1 MSNILKIPES
11 LQFYFENKQ
20 QASAIQQVI
29 ELESIPIGLTWKE
42 VEQYNIAK
50 VSAQTTQLDYW
61 LLMKELWDATWGKA
75 LVSSAYKEVDPEYYD
90 KEYSTESVWEKC
102 FYKTYTFKEN
112 LIFFTCSADDESVY
126 LTFYVESNEQYDI
139 SNTMDLSD
147 QWEKP
152 EDDERSTQKG
162 IIDIKGKTEIDVE
175 PLINLAEE
183 VVSKLNEGEA
193 GNVT

>member
-1 MSNILKIPES
+1 MSNTLNIPES
-11 LQFYFENKQ
+11 LQFYFENEQ

-29 ELESIPIGLTWKE
+29 ESKSISIGLTWKE

-50 VSAQTTQLDYW
+50 VSALTTQLDYW
-61 LLMKELWDATWGKA
+61 LLMKELWDVTWGKA
-75 LVSSAYKEVDPEYYD
+75 LASSVYKEVDSEDYE
-90 KEYSTESVWEKC
+90 KTYSAESVWDDC

-112 LIFFTCSADDESVY
+112 VICFKCYADDEGVY
-126 LTFYVESNEQYDI
+126 LGFFVESPNEQYDI
-139 SNTMDLSD
+139 SNNMGLSD

-175 PLINLAEE
+175 PLTNLANE
-183 VVSKLNEGEA
+183 VVTKLNEQ
-193 GNVT
+193 V